1 MAKVPNTT
9 TAPTGNIPPF
19 GLRMLPDL
27 RAQIEAAAKAS
38 GRSMNAEIVARLQ
51 ESFEPRGSKAVLD
64 IATMQELAQ
73 QSWRLQSLVHKADEL
88 RPAVT
93 KAWAELQDALKR
105 WGADSPEALL
115 SRDRYDDVKRDFD
128 AAQSSAHD
136 LERQISEIHWLRKA
150 SGMKELRDVV
160 PAAATTR
167 IS

>member
-1 MAKVPNTT
+1 MERK
-9 TAPTGNIPPF
+9 PF
-19 GLRMLPDL
+19 PSETQERFIVRFPDGMRDRL
-27 RAQIEAAAKAS
+27 KDAAAANN
-38 GRSMNAEIVARLQ
+38 RSMNAEIVARLQ
-51 ESFEPRGSKAVLD
+51 ESFEPRGSNAVLD

-93 KAWAELQDALKR
+93 KAWTELQDALKR
-105 WGADSPEALL
+105 WGANSPEALL

>member
-1 MAKVPNTT
+1 MEEDRYTRIT
-9 TAPTGNIPPF
+9 LRIPKELH
-19 GLRMLPDL
+19 GRLQD
-27 RAQIEAAAKAS
+27 AADDTSK
-38 GRSMNAEIVARLQ
+38 SMNAEIVARLH
-51 ESFEPRGSKAVLD
+51 ESFEQRGSNAVLD

-93 KAWAELQDALKR
+93 KAWTELQDALKR
-105 WGADSPEALL
+105 WGANSPEALL